1 MGPGGPK
8 PSLKVLRKQSVKH
21 HDAVTQLETGLKTRI
36 SEVDLRRA
44 LGLAFQEFENRIED
58 VPRATLAL
66 VIRDYS

>member
-1 MGPGGPK
+1 M
-8 PSLKVLRKQSVKH
+8 KH

-58 VPRATLAL
+58 APR
-66 VIRDYS
+66 S